1 MNFLD
6 SFARLIGHEGGL
18 SMDPRDRGNWTG
30 GRRDVGELRGTK
42 FGISAAAFPTLD
54 IKSLTLDQAREIYLE
69 KYWAPAGCDMVPEQI
84 KFPLFDLAVN
94 SGPGRAAR
102 LLQRAVGA
110 EEDGS
115 VGPKTVMSILNMPP
129 DKVLR
134 RLDAHRLLLMAN
146 DSSWPA
152 HGRGWVIRVATNA
165 LEAS

>member
-1 MNFLD
+1 MKFED
-6 SFARLIGHEGGL
+6 AFARLIGHEGGL
-18 SMDPRDRGNWTG
+18 SMRRDDRGNWTG
-30 GRRDVGELRGTK
+30 GKIGEGELKGTK
-42 FGISAAAFPTLD
+42 YGISAAAFPTLD
-54 IKSLTLDQAREIYLE
+54 IASLTLDQARDIYRE

-84 KFPLFDLAVN
+84 KFPLFDLSVN

-115 VGPKTVMSILNMPP
+115 VGPKTVMSVLNMPP

-146 DSSWPA
+146 DPAWPTY
-152 HGRGWVIRVATNA
+152 GRGWVIRVATNA